1 MPEVG
6 KKEAF
11 KGKPKVQKFRLL
23 ASLHE
28 QADREWEPTEEEK
41 EQAKTLGR
49 IIRPPRVCY
58 KAGDIVESE
67 IDLVQKFG
75 GEKFAYLGQPPVEGQ
90 QLTDQQEAYQ
100 KQEEARRAPAPP
112 TKDAKHEVDSE
123 GFLETDLHAMS
134 VQDLKAFAADHEV
147 DLKGARNKED
157 MIKTIRASKS

>member
-41 EQAKTLGR
+41 EQAKILGR

-90 QLTDQQEAYQ
+90 QLTDQQEVYQ

-112 TKDAKHEVDSE
+112 TKTDSE
-123 GFLETDLHAMS
+123 SFSSETDFYTMS
-134 VQDLKAFAADHEV
+134 VQDLKAFAADHEI
-147 DLKGARNKED
+147 DLKGARSKDD
-157 MIKTIRASKS
+157 MIKAIRVHKP